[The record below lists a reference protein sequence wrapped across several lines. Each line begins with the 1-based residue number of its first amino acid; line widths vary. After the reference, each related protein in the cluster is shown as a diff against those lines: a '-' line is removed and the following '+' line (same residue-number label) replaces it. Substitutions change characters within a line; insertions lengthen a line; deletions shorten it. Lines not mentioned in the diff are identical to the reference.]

1 MKKLLLFG
9 AMLFFAWLPM
19 MAQNSQAQ
27 TIQQLQEQLNSLTR

>member
-9 AMLFFAWLPM
+9 TMLFFAWLPM

-27 TIQQLQEQLNSLTR
+27 TIQQLQEQINNLTH

>member
-27 TIQQLQEQLNSLTR
+27 TIQQLQEQINNLTH